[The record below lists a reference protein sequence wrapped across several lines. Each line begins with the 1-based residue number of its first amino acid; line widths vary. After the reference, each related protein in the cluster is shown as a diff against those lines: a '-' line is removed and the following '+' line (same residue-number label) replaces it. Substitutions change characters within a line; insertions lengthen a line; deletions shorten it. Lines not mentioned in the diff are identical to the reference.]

1 MASKDRR
8 NRIEIDLNVLKAEEL
23 DRLTKFADQFQKS
36 IETLTA
42 NMGKYQDQVSNAAAR
57 IAQGGMSGLNTGG
70 FGTVAPTMGMPP
82 IGSTAADIERKREQ
96 RQNEDDRNRER
107 NEKRWGSERDRI
119 ERNRKA
125 LREQFLESSRMGK
138 AFGSLGWGQRSL
150 APSAL
155 TSIEEENFTIDNLT
169 RQPTLANTM
178 QIIGHR
184 MQRFGTEVDPNTGV
198 ARVREGGKRF
208 TWANNTG
215 QNLASA
221 ADLMILGQR
230 TVTPMMHRLINRGV
244 GSYNGAAQ
252 MGYDVGASSTLGW
265 RTLAPILTAGGRR
278 SLAMSWTDRLAS
290 LNPAW
295 SGDDQNQLGGVLR
308 GLGIDYG
315 RSFGPLGR
323 GNKTPY
329 GRDVGK
335 WMQTILRENP
345 GLDAQTLGTMM
356 DQRRRYRP
364 GEIADIP
371 HDIETLKGAA
381 AALSMSFEDLTQQV
395 VQTSSAMSQSNG
407 MTYGDAER
415 TLVSGAAM
423 GMRPDQ
429 VAKLTDRSR
438 VMRAAGMQGGS
449 VYETFSNPMKLM
461 KQTEYEVGTVMGMST
476 ADMRRIAKERYTKG
490 AAGNNRFNEMM
501 TRAQWIYAKNPD
513 FFGGMTPEEFVSF
526 TDKDAQRGQLA
537 SDLQRSLDAYTANG
551 GKSNMFSMSESDII
565 KSLKKQHIK
574 TGDIQKAFDK
584 DGYEKGASEAI
595 KALGEKGRDDI
606 NAPIVATIELSDEAG
621 DYFRINGK
629 KKMNISDRNKNGYRA
644 RAMPG
649 WTS

>member
-1 MASKDRR
+1 MPADRR
-8 NRIEIDLNVLKAEEL
+8 NRIEVDLNVLKANEL
-23 DRLTKFADQFQKS
+23 DRLNEFANKFEKS
-36 IETLTA
+36 VGDLVA
-42 NMGKYQDQVSNAAAR
+42 YMGSHKDFVTSMASR
-57 IAQGGMSGLNTGG
+57 VG
-70 FGTVAPTMGMPP
+70 
-82 IGSTAADIERKREQ
+82 GSTVGAQTTPGLGPNMPTAPPSQPYHKQVREYTAKTLEKHQYDERVRDAKFGNERQ
-96 RQNEDDRNRER
+96 RAEANRQQ
-107 NEKRWGSERDRI
+107 
-119 ERNRKA
+119 
-125 LREQFLESSRMGK
+125 LREQFLKSNG
-138 AFGSLGWGQRSL
+138 FGRAMSKIPMLQWGERSL
-150 APSAL
+150 APAAL
-155 TSIEEENFTIDNLT
+155 TSIEEENFTIDNLA
-169 RQPTLANTM
+169 RSPTLTNTM

-184 MQRFGTEVDPNTGV
+184 MQRAATETGIDGLATV
-198 ARVREGGKRF
+198 KQGKMYQHM
-208 TWANNTG
+208 NSIG
-215 QNLASA
+215 QNLASG
-221 ADLMILGQR
+221 ADAMIVAQR
-230 TVTPMMHRLINRGV
+230 TVTPMMRRLVNHGV

-252 MGYDVGASSTLGW
+252 MGYDVGAGSTLGW
-265 RTLAPILTAGGRR
+265 RTMLPIFTEGGRR

-295 SGDDQNQLGGVLR
+295 SREDQQQLGGVLR

-315 RSFGPLGR
+315 RDFGPLGR

-345 GLDAQTLGTMM
+345 GLDAQTLETMM

-364 GEIADIP
+364 GEVADIP
-371 HDIETLKGAA
+371 HDLETLKGAA

-606 NAPIVATIELSDEAG
+606 NAPIIATIELSDEAG